1 MRGFL
6 HSMVAGAVLAM
17 GLSAAASAASL
28 TATFNSVGPY
38 NSISVSTDG
47 AANFTGLPSG
57 LMNWTKTGG
66 DYAGVNGNF
75 TTFCIELTEYVSGG
89 GSYVY
94 NIVSPDLAPT
104 SLGGMGLA
112 KADELS
118 ELFGRF
124 YAGLNFSD
132 ADEMTAM
139 QISVWNIVYDGDLTL
154 AAGPF
159 QVTNGGAYY
168 GLANAML
175 GALDGTGPHAALD
188 AMAAVGVQDQIV
200 PEPAS
205 LALLAAGLLLGRPRR

>member
-1 MRGFL
+1 MRGSL
-6 HSMVAGAVLAM
+6 YSVIAVGALSLAQ
-17 GLSAAASAASL
+17 AASAATL
-28 TATFNSVGPY
+28 TATFNNVGPY
-38 NSISVSTDG
+38 NSVNASTDS
-47 AANFTGLPSG
+47 AANFSGFPAG

-75 TTFCIELTEYVSGG
+75 TTFCIELTEHVSNG

-94 NIVSPDLAPT
+94 NIVSPDQAPT

-112 KADELS
+112 KAAELS

-124 YAGLNFSD
+124 YAGLDFDN
-132 ADEMTAM
+132 ADDMTAM
-139 QISVWNIVYDGDLTL
+139 QLSVWNIVYDGDHTL

-159 QVTNGGAYY
+159 QVSNGGGYY
-168 GLANAML
+168 GLAQSML
-175 GALDGTGPHAALD
+175 AALDGTGPQASLV
-188 AMAAVGVQDQIV
+188 AMAAVGVQDQII